1 MLIKY
6 VFIYDV
12 FNVISLFPY
21 LFYPSTYDTSI
32 ASSFFFGR
40 CPCICIPEER
50 SDELQL
56 SFDAFNF
63 FLYTSQRLGFLD
75 KQGTQCFNGKVHSKL
90 CHIS

>member
-6 VFIYDV
+6 VLIYDV
-12 FNVISLFPY
+12 FNVISFFPY

-40 CPCICIPEER
+40 YPCICIREER
-50 SDELQL
+50 SDELQF

-63 FLYTSQRLGFLD
+63 FLYTCQQLGFLD
-75 KQGTQCFNGKVHSKL
+75 KKGTQCCYSKVHY
-90 CHIS
+90 